1 MESYSTDE
9 NLRFRYQSPAT
20 DQSLETYETPVLSI
34 SGENETKLAETPSS
48 PKDDSDSDSETDEQ
62 ITNRKNYLD
71 SLMRQ
76 IECLKGC
83 ADFDKLPIPYN
94 YQLIYDCLYGHKDP
108 MEYYDRFT
116 RDEIIYYNEKAR
128 ELNEKYALEQKLKD
142 DALKNPFK
150 KH

>member
-1 MESYSTDE
+1 MESYSTE
-9 NLRFRYQSPAT
+9 
-20 DQSLETYETPVLSI
+20 QSLETVETPVLSI
-34 SGENETKLAETPSS
+34 SGENETKVAETPAS
-48 PKDDSDSDSETDEQ
+48 PKDDSDSETDEQ
-62 ITNRKNYLD
+62 TASRKNYLD

-83 ADFDKLPIPYN
+83 PDFDKLPIPYN

-108 MEYYDRFT
+108 MEYYHRFT

-128 ELNEKYALEQKLKD
+128 ELNEKYALDEKLKD
-142 DALKNPFK
+142 DRLKNPFK

>member
-1 MESYSTDE
+1 MESYSTE
-9 NLRFRYQSPAT
+9 
-20 DQSLETYETPVLSI
+20 QSLETYETPVLSI

-48 PKDDSDSDSETDEQ
+48 PKDDSDSDSAISDGNSSSSDEETDEQ

-108 MEYYDRFT
+108 MEYYHRFT

>member
-1 MESYSTDE
+1 MESYSIE
-9 NLRFRYQSPAT
+9 
-20 DQSLETYETPVLSI
+20 QSLETYETPVLSI

-108 MEYYDRFT
+108 MEYYHRFT